1 MSKRERLIRIIKL
14 PKIKD
19 DCVLCFAQ
27 NPEQIP
33 FKIARIYFICQ
44 PKKGLSRG
52 KHAHYKN
59 QQILFCIRGKI
70 RMLLD
75 NGEKKEEYLMTKPEE
90 GIFLDRLI
98 WHEMLDMDEN
108 TVLLVIASRKFE
120 AEDYI
125 RDYDLFKR
133 IVTSHK

>member
-1 MSKRERLIRIIKL
+1 
-14 PKIKD
+14 
-19 DCVLCFAQ
+19 
-27 NPEQIP
+27 
-33 FKIARIYFICQ
+33 
-44 PKKGLSRG
+44 
-52 KHAHYKN
+52 
-59 QQILFCIRGKI
+59 
-70 RMLLD
+70 
-75 NGEKKEEYLMTKPEE
+75 MTEPEE